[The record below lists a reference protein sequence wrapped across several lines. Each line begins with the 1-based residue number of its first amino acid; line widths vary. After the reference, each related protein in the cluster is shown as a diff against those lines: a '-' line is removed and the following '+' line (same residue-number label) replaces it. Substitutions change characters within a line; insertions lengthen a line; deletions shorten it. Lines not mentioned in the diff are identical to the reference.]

1 MEFGVFLYSAL
12 QCSKFFYFMELTLS
26 TIFFK
31 YKCSICRSPLLLLIT
46 RVI

>member
-1 MEFGVFLYSAL
+1 MEFGVFFYSAL
-12 QCSKFFYFMELTLS
+12 QCNKFFYFIELTLS
-26 TIFFK
+26 TILFK